1 MEYDSET
8 FKSKFAEG
16 VAKQKAFNDKFAA
29 ETGIKSSGSIQPRAS
44 DPRWFM
50 NPSQF
55 GYHEA
60 GYMEGDDVEKD
71 WDDRETSFES
81 SLDSD

>member
-1 MEYDSET
+1 MEFDSEK
-8 FKSKFAEG
+8 FKGKFASNL
-16 VAKQKAFNDKFAA
+16 ANQKAANDKVAA
-29 ETGIKSSGSIQPRAS
+29 ETGIKASGSINPRTP

-50 NPSQF
+50 NSSQF
-55 GYHEA
+55 GYHE

-81 SLDSD
+81 SLGND